1 MRFQATKF
9 VLLAVL
15 GFGPTAAFGHPRK
28 PVSTTVRP
36 RASSTALRSSA
47 RSSASSRKIQ
57 ADTHTRAAQANLP
70 YGKHRL
76 SAEAVPRTGKH
87 RAVSLTLASAHRARI
102 PAVKPVWLGDSARRV
117 APRPQVEPVN
127 LPAPEA
133 TFSARGGSFGMLP
146 ALKGSHEN
154 LIRQNVMADQ
164 DGLTRVQDDADLER
178 MRLSGQLVPIPAAAG
193 IQIDSRLPLNRRFC
207 RPWTAQFL
215 SAVAAAHYAYFHTP
229 LQVNS
234 AVRTV
239 EFQHRLQRI
248 NGNAA
253 PADGETASPHLTGQ
267 AVDLAKKGLSLA
279 EIAWMRAYLTP
290 LIQEGKL
297 DVEEEFQQA
306 CFHISV
312 YRRFAPSALPRSVVQ
327 DRSFGGAAIAT
338 GATMR

>member
-1 MRFQATKF
+1 MRTHALTF
-9 VLLAVL
+9 
-15 GFGPTAAFGHPRK
+15 
-28 PVSTTVRP
+28 
-36 RASSTALRSSA
+36 ASA
-47 RSSASSRKIQ
+47 
-57 ADTHTRAAQANLP
+57 TRA
-70 YGKHRL
+70 R
-76 SAEAVPRTGKH
+76 VPS
-87 RAVSLTLASAHRARI
+87 VQ
-102 PAVKPVWLGDSARRV
+102 PVWLGDSTRRI

-127 LPAPEA
+127 LPSPEA
-133 TFSARGGSFGMLP
+133 NLAARAGFFAMLP

-154 LIRQNVMADQ
+154 LIRQNLMADQ

-193 IQIDSRLPLNRRFC
+193 IQIDSRLPVNRRFC

-215 SAVAAAHYAYFHTP
+215 SIVAAAHYAYFHTP

-253 PADGETASPHLTGQ
+253 PAEGETASPHLTGQ
-267 AVDLAKKGLSLA
+267 AVDLAKKGFSRA
-279 EIAWMRAYLTP
+279 EIAWMRTFLTP
-290 LIQEGKL
+290 LIEAGKL

-312 YRRFAPSALPRSVVQ
+312 YRRFAPAAVPRSVVQ
-327 DRSFGGAAIAT
+327 DRNSAEATIAGAN
-338 GATMR
+338 MR

>member
-1 MRFQATKF
+1 MPRGRYRVRT
-9 VLLAVL
+9 VS
-15 GFGPTAAFGHPRK
+15 PTL
-28 PVSTTVRP
+28 T
-36 RASSTALRSSA
+36 SA
-47 RSSASSRKIQ
+47 
-57 ADTHTRAAQANLP
+57 TRA
-70 YGKHRL
+70 H
-76 SAEAVPRTGKH
+76 
-87 RAVSLTLASAHRARI
+87 I
-102 PAVKPVWLGDSARRV
+102 PAVQPVQLGDRTRRF
-117 APRPQVEPVN
+117 APRPQVEPVDLPSPQAN
-127 LPAPEA
+127 LFSTRGEA
-133 TFSARGGSFGMLP
+133 LVMLP

-154 LIRQNVMADQ
+154 LIRQNLMADQ

-215 SAVAAAHYAYFHTP
+215 SSLAGAHYAYFRSS

-253 PADGETASPHLTGQ
+253 PAEGETASPHLTGQ

-279 EIAWMRAYLTP
+279 EIAWIRAYLTP

-312 YRRFAPSALPRSVVQ
+312 YRRFAPSAVPRSVVQ
-327 DRSFGGAAIAT
+327 DRGTAGVGLAGAN
-338 GATMR
+338 MR

>member
-1 MRFQATKF
+1 MRSQAIKF
-9 VLLAVL
+9 VLLTVL
-15 GFGPTAAFGHPRK
+15 GFSPAAAFGHPGK
-28 PVSTTVRP
+28 PVSRTAKAQTSAAPVR
-36 RASSTALRSSA
+36 SSTRRRAEPHPHA
-47 RSSASSRKIQ
+47 ASTSVPR
-57 ADTHTRAAQANLP
+57 
-70 YGKHRL
+70 GKHR
-76 SAEAVPRTGKH
+76 VRTG
-87 RAVSLTLASAHRARI
+87 SPTLTSATRARI
-102 PAVKPVWLGDSARRV
+102 PALKPVQLGDPTRHFALS
-117 APRPQVEPVN
+117 PQVEPVDLPSPQTN
-127 LPAPEA
+127 L
-133 TFSARGGSFGMLP
+133 FSTRGAALVILP

-215 SAVAAAHYAYFHTP
+215 SSLAAAYYAYFRST

-253 PADGETASPHLTGQ
+253 PAEGETASPHLTGQ

-312 YRRFAPSALPRSVVQ
+312 YRKFAPSAVPRSVVQ
-327 DRSFGGAAIAT
+327 DRGSAGLGLAGAN
-338 GATMR
+338 MR

>member
-1 MRFQATKF
+1 MRSQAIKF

-15 GFGPTAAFGHPRK
+15 GFLPAAAFGHPRK
-28 PVSTTVRP
+28 PVSRTTGAHASAAILRSNTRRKTEIHPRAADATVR
-36 RASSTALRSSA
+36 R
-47 RSSASSRKIQ
+47 
-57 ADTHTRAAQANLP
+57 
-70 YGKHRL
+70 GKHRL
-76 SAEAVPRTGKH
+76 HTGS
-87 RAVSLTLASAHRARI
+87 VTLASAARTRI
-102 PAVKPVWLGDSARRV
+102 PAVKPVWLGDTARRS
-117 APRPQVEPVN
+117 APRPQVEPVE
-127 LPAPEA
+127 LPSPEA
-133 TFSARGGSFGMLP
+133 NLFSMRREAFVTLP

-193 IQIDSRLPLNRRFC
+193 IQIDIRLPLNRRFC

-215 SAVAAAHYAYFHTP
+215 NSVAAAHYAYFHTP

-253 PADGETASPHLTGQ
+253 PAEGETASPHLTGQ
-267 AVDLAKKGLSLA
+267 AVDLAKKGLSPA

-290 LIQEGKL
+290 LIQSGKL

-312 YRRFAPSALPRSVVQ
+312 YRRFAPSVVPRSVVQ
-327 DRSFGGAAIAT
+327 DHGSGGIAVA
-338 GATMR
+338 GANMR

>member
-1 MRFQATKF
+1 MRSQACQF

-15 GFGPTAAFGHPRK
+15 GFVPAAAFGHPRK
-28 PVSTTVRP
+28 PVSRTTGAHASATIVHASTRSKAKVQPRAADATVRRGKHRVRP
-36 RASSTALRSSA
+36 GSVVLASST
-47 RSSASSRKIQ
+47 
-57 ADTHTRAAQANLP
+57 
-70 YGKHRL
+70 
-76 SAEAVPRTGKH
+76 
-87 RAVSLTLASAHRARI
+87 RARI
-102 PAVKPVWLGDSARRV
+102 PAVKPVWLGETTRRIV
-117 APRPQVEPVN
+117 PKPQVEPVDLPSTEAN
-127 LPAPEA
+127 LFAAHREA
-133 TFSARGGSFGMLP
+133 LVMLP

-154 LIRQNVMADQ
+154 LIRQNVMAAQ

-215 SAVAAAHYAYFHTP
+215 STVAAAHYAYFHTP

-253 PADGETASPHLTGQ
+253 PAEGETASPHLTGQ
-267 AVDLAKKGLSLA
+267 AVDLAKKGLSFA

-290 LIQEGKL
+290 LIEVGKL

-312 YRRFAPSALPRSVVQ
+312 YRRFAPAAVPRSVVQ
-327 DRSFGGAAIAT
+327 DRNSA
-338 GATMR
+338 GATIAGANMR

>member
-1 MRFQATKF
+1 MRFQAKKL

-15 GFGPTAAFGHPRK
+15 GFSPAAAFGHPRK
-28 PVSTTVRP
+28 PVAGTTKSHTS
-36 RASSTALRSSA
+36 AAIA
-47 RSSASSRKIQ
+47 RSGTERNPK
-57 ADTHTRAAQANLP
+57 THARAV
-70 YGKHRL
+70 GV
-76 SAEAVPRTGKH
+76 SVPRGK
-87 RAVSLTLASAHRARI
+87 RRGRTRSVTLASAIRARI
-102 PAVKPVWLGDSARRV
+102 PVVKPVWLGDSTRRIV
-117 APRPQVEPVN
+117 PRPQVEPVV
-127 LPAPEA
+127 LPSPEA
-133 TFSARGGSFGMLP
+133 NLFSARHEAFLMLP

-154 LIRQNVMADQ
+154 LIRQNLMADQ

-215 SAVAAAHYAYFHTP
+215 SIVAAAHYAYFRTP

-234 AVRTV
+234 AVRTI

-253 PADGETASPHLTGQ
+253 PAEGETASPHLTGQ
-267 AVDLAKKGLSLA
+267 AVDLAKKGLSPA
-279 EIAWMRAYLTP
+279 EIAWMRAYLMP

-306 CFHISV
+306 CFHVSV
-312 YRRFAPSALPRSVVQ
+312 YRRFAPSAVPRSVVQ
-327 DRSFGGAAIAT
+327 DRVSTGVGLAGAN
-338 GATMR
+338 MR

>member
-1 MRFQATKF
+1 MRSQATKI

-15 GFGPTAAFGHPRK
+15 SFLPTAAFGRPRK
-28 PVSTTVRP
+28 PAAGTIRPHASAVIVRSTTRRKAETRP
-36 RASSTALRSSA
+36 RAVNVTV
-47 RSSASSRKIQ
+47 Q
-57 ADTHTRAAQANLP
+57 RA
-70 YGKHRL
+70 KHRVRPG
-76 SAEAVPRTGKH
+76 SV
-87 RAVSLTLASAHRARI
+87 TLASATPARI
-102 PAVKPVWLGDSARRV
+102 PAVKPVWLGDATHRI
-117 APRPQVEPVN
+117 ALRPQVEPVD
-127 LPAPEA
+127 LPFPEA
-133 TFSARGGSFGMLP
+133 VRRESFVMIP

-154 LIRQNVMADQ
+154 LIRQNLMADQ
-164 DGLTRVQDDADLER
+164 DGLSRVQDDADLER
-178 MRLSGQLVPIPAAAG
+178 MRLGGQVVPIPAAAG

-215 SAVAAAHYAYFHTP
+215 SSVAAAHYAYFHTP

-253 PADGETASPHLTGQ
+253 PAEGETASPHLTGQ

-290 LIQEGKL
+290 LIEAGKL

-312 YRRFAPSALPRSVVQ
+312 YRRFAPSSIPRSIVQ
-327 DRSFGGAAIAT
+327 ERGSTGTAIA
-338 GATMR
+338 GANMR

>member
-1 MRFQATKF
+1 MRFQATKL

-15 GFGPTAAFGHPRK
+15 GLVPAAAFGHPRK
-28 PVSTTVRP
+28 PAARTTRVHASAAIRHSTTKSKAEIHSRAVDATVR
-36 RASSTALRSSA
+36 R
-47 RSSASSRKIQ
+47 
-57 ADTHTRAAQANLP
+57 
-70 YGKHRL
+70 GKHRMRSG
-76 SAEAVPRTGKH
+76 SA
-87 RAVSLTLASAHRARI
+87 TLASATRAEI
-102 PAVKPVWLGDSARRV
+102 PTVKPVSLGNPTRRF
-117 APRPQVEPVN
+117 APRPQVEPVD
-127 LPAPEA
+127 LPFPEA
-133 TFSARGGSFGMLP
+133 AHREVLAMLP
-146 ALKGSHEN
+146 ALRGSHEN
-154 LIRQNVMADQ
+154 LIRQNVMAAQ

-215 SAVAAAHYAYFHTP
+215 STVAAAHYAYFHTP

-253 PADGETASPHLTGQ
+253 PAEGETASPHLTGQ
-267 AVDLAKKGLSLA
+267 AVDLAKKGLPLA

-290 LIQEGKL
+290 LIEAGKL

-312 YRRFAPSALPRSVVQ
+312 YRRFAPAAVPRSVVQ
-327 DRSFGGAAIAT
+327 DRNSA
-338 GATMR
+338 GATIAGANMR

>member
-1 MRFQATKF
+1 MHHA
-9 VLLAVL
+9 AVA
-15 GFGPTAAFGHPRK
+15 GAP
-28 PVSTTVRP
+28 S
-36 RASSTALRSSA
+36 RA
-47 RSSASSRKIQ
+47 
-57 ADTHTRAAQANLP
+57 
-70 YGKHRL
+70 
-76 SAEAVPRTGKH
+76 GKH
-87 RAVSLTLASAHRARI
+87 RALRLVPALAGRARV
-102 PAVKPVWLGDSARRV
+102 PVVQPVWLGDPARRV
-117 APRPQVEPVN
+117 APRPRVEPVS
-127 LPAPEA
+127 LPAPETSLVSLRREGFA
-133 TFSARGGSFGMLP
+133 MLP

-193 IQIDSRLPLNRRFC
+193 IQIDSRLPENRRFC

-215 SAVAAAHYAYFHTP
+215 NSVAAAFYAYFHRP

-239 EFQHRLQRI
+239 EFQHRLQRT

-253 PADGETASPHLTGQ
+253 PAEGETASPHLTGQ
-267 AVDLAKKGLSLA
+267 AIDLAKKGLSPA

-290 LIQEGKL
+290 LIEEGKL

-312 YRRFAPSALPRSVVQ
+312 YRRYAPAAVPRSVVQ
-327 DRSFGGAAIAT
+327 DRIAGGAAVVA
-338 GATMR
+338 GANLR

>member
-1 MRFQATKF
+1 MRSQAVQF
-9 VLLAVL
+9 ILLAIL
-15 GFGPTAAFGHPRK
+15 GFVPGAAFGHSHK
-28 PVSTTVRP
+28 PAP
-36 RASSTALRSSA
+36 KLASRRSEIKI
-47 RSSASSRKIQ
+47 SASTLHHGTGRK
-57 ADTHTRAAQANLP
+57 
-70 YGKHRL
+70 
-76 SAEAVPRTGKH
+76 AELH
-87 RAVSLTLASAHRARI
+87 RAIGDSVQRGKRRVHSGSFALAFATRTRI
-102 PAVKPVWLGDSARRV
+102 PAVKPVWLGDSSLRA
-117 APRPQVEPVN
+117 APRLQVEPVN
-127 LPAPEA
+127 LPSPESNLFA
-133 TFSARGGSFGMLP
+133 HRETLMMLP

-154 LIRQNVMADQ
+154 LIRQNVMAEQ

-279 EIAWMRAYLTP
+279 EIAWMRTYLTS

-327 DRSFGGAAIAT
+327 DRTTGGAAVVSA
-338 GATMR
+338 ANMR